1 MNDDNLA
8 LRFGWAQ
15 RYRAARC
22 QGHLPS
28 LPDTSKART
37 RTTSLPPRKRSA
49 ARFDPSEPSETFS
62 GVFWSFPTPRKRSAA
77 CFEAF
82 RGLGNV
88 QRRVLMLSEA
98 SEMFSGVFWS
108 FPTRRKRSAARFDA
122 FRRVGNVQRRVLT
135 FSEASDGGQTCAAGR
150 SPPIPPIFAAGYLV
164 YGCVASYP
172 IPCLTTTYYS
182 EITLTTTYNGITVW
196 NRRASQCGEVDL
208 V

>member
-1 MNDDNLA
+1 MAAKVNREANL
-8 LRFGWAQ
+8 RGGCG
-15 RYRAARC
+15 AAAAAC
-22 QGHLPS
+22 EVFLVPGQ
-28 LPDTSKART
+28 TSPASAAAPR
-37 RTTSLPPRKRSA
+37 PRKPSA
-49 ARFDPSEPSETFS
+49 T
-62 GVFWSFPTPRKRSAA
+62 
-77 CFEAF
+77 CFEP
-82 RGLGNV
+82 
-88 QRRVLMLSEA
+88 SEA